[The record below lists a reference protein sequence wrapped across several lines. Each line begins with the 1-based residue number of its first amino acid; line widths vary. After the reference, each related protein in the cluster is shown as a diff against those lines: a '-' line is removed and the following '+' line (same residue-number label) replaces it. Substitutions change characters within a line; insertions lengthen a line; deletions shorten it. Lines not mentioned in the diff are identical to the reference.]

1 MQERGVPFDENLQL
15 AQLNQLHNAY
25 LKNEAIF
32 NYHDELQEVATAL
45 PE

>member
-1 MQERGVPFDENLQL
+1 MQDRGVPFDENLQP